1 MSFLDPPGLSKAAAD
16 ELYASKNEL
25 SDKIPGKAVSSVRVP
40 LAVDGDVDP
49 NVAIWLEYGLL
60 GATGVTPAF
69 GDLISALA
77 TKYANRVKT
86 SSDGRT
92 LFKYRASAGKLR
104 AGLLSQPKVLITGDS
119 WAELPPVSQAIADRL
134 YALFGKSADG
144 WFAVNS
150 GTNTLNGMTSTLI
163 GTWTQYDASTAGLAP
178 TNGCGI
184 DGRSIST
191 TATNARWL
199 AGNVTSTEVEIFYQ
213 DLNGYF
219 EYKESDSGTWKTVTC
234 ANTGSTLSVKITG
247 MADIA
252 RTVEVRTTA
261 ANTGT
266 VCIHGMYFTR
276 DAVAGAIL
284 NKCGNSGSIAQNLA
298 VFSNKIGYYATKLDP
313 DVVVIILGTN
323 DYRQS
328 VTVADFEAHLT
339 TLINAYRSAVPNVGI
354 ILVAPAQTNGVATIP
369 LVNFRD
375 AMARLSA
382 SLSCE
387 FYSLYDEFGT
397 WAQMNALGAFAD
409 DFHLNTPGAQPPAG
423 RFCIKFFNDR

>member
-1 MSFLDPPGLSKAAAD
+1 MSILDAPGISKTQAD
-16 ELYASKNEL
+16 ALYAST
-25 SDKIPGKAVSSVRVP
+25 DKIPSATADDIMVP
-40 LAVDGDVDP
+40 LAWDNAPDP
-49 NVAIWLEYGLL
+49 NVVLWLQNGLL
-60 GATGVTPAF
+60 GATDVAPPLAEN
-69 GDLISALA
+69 ISAFSAAYTNSL
-77 TKYANRVKT
+77 KT

-92 LFKYRASAGKLR
+92 LFKYRAAAGKLR

-150 GTNTLNGMTSTLI
+150 GTNTLNGLTSTLI

-199 AGNVTSTEVEIFYQ
+199 VGNVTSTEVEIFYQ

-234 ANTGSTLSVKITG
+234 ANTGTTLSVKITD
-247 MADIA
+247 MANIA

-328 VTVADFEAHLT
+328 VTVADFETHLT
-339 TLINAYRSAVPNVGI
+339 TLINAYRAAVPSVGI
-354 ILVAPAQTNGVATIP
+354 ILMAPAKTNGVATIP
-369 LVNFRD
+369 LVNFRN
-375 AMARLSA
+375 AMVRLSA
-382 SLSCE
+382 SLGCE

-397 WAQMNALGAFAD
+397 WAQMNTLGSFDD
-409 DFHLNTPGAQPPAG
+409 DFHLSSAGAQTPAG
-423 RFCIKFFNDR
+423 RTSIKFFNDR